1 MSNKK
6 PTYQDLEKEIIKLKS
21 ENEILQSNDRFN
33 MLSKASDDMIT
44 VHQPDGKY
52 LYYNG
57 PTCYAISPKEIVGK
71 MPEDIF
77 NKDVSKRLMS
87 AFKKV
92 NKTGES
98 VTIEVLLDW
107 LGEKKWFSEYIYPFK
122 NAKGEVIEI
131 VKVCKDIHQ
140 RKIAQQ
146 EVENQNIA
154 LLGSAKELKAS
165 NKAFH
170 KLNKELHNSNK
181 KLTSAKEILEKSEI
195 NLRTLMN
202 TIPDLIWLKSED
214 GRYLFVNN
222 RFEEFFGA
230 KEQDIIGKTD
240 YDFVDKELADLFRI
254 NDKKAIYN
262 GTSSVNEETV
272 VFANDN
278 HVELL
283 ETTKVPVISND
294 NSIVGVLGIGRDI
307 TAERKAEKTLKASNK
322 AYRKLNQELKISNKK
337 LSNAKNII
345 EKSETNLRTLMN
357 TIPDLIWLKSEDGK
371 YLFVNNRFEDFFGAK
386 EQDIVGKTDYEF
398 VDKEVA
404 DFYIE
409 KDKEAISSGVANVSE
424 DYAIF
429 ANDNHGELLETT
441 KVPVISKDNS
451 VIGVLGF
458 ARNITAKKKAENLT
472 QKLSSIGNWQWNLK
486 TGEAE
491 WSEEMYKIY
500 GQSKETFYPSR
511 KNVMSVI
518 LREDLK
524 TFRQNMAL
532 LYTDEIFYPFE
543 FRIKRPSG
551 KIRHLLSMSA
561 EKKSEDITFGL
572 IKDITRKK
580 EREKEKENFLLKL
593 EKTKN
598 ELNKAQKLGQI
609 GSFQWNLTTDT
620 SEWSEEMYKIYGQS
634 KETFHPSH
642 QNIMSVILRKDLKKV
657 NQNIELLFADEMFS
671 PLEFRIKR
679 PSGEIRHLT
688 LMSAE
693 KSPENIIYGLIKDIT
708 EKKQLEKEKEKSLL
722 KLEKT
727 ETELFEAQKLGQIGS
742 WLLNPKNK
750 KMEWSEETYHIWG
763 FDFNKNIPKYNTII
777 NLIHPDDFEFVMNSV
792 KIVSTMGIPFDI
804 KFRICIPNRPEKTLR
819 SVCNPVR
826 DANGNI
832 VNLKGTNQD
841 ITEQVNQEKK
851 VLKVGLESRAMK
863 SAVDLGWSSAEFTM
877 EGIILR
883 ANYNFVT
890 DFGYSSKKEFIGKH
904 HKIFY
909 DPSYENSDSYERF
922 WKELANGKEQK
933 GEFKRIKKDGSTI
946 WIHATYTPVKDVN
959 GNYYKVIKIANDIS
973 EMVTTRYKITAIA
986 NELRQFIETANA
998 PIFGIDSQGLV
1009 NEWNQTSEKITGFTK
1024 QEVLGKD
1031 LVQTYIRPDD
1041 QEAVKKVLDNAL
1053 VGLETA
1059 NFEFPLF
1066 TKNKERVM
1074 VLLNSSTRKNANG
1087 DVTGVLGVG
1096 QDITELVGY
1105 RNQLELKVNQRTL
1118 KLNEALKK
1126 EKELRELKSKFVSTA
1141 SHEFRTPLS
1150 SINFAAGSIK
1160 KYWSKMEPNVIEKKL
1175 HKIEDQVMHMTKL
1188 LDDILIV
1195 GQAEAGKIMYNP
1207 IHLNL
1212 GDFIYEIIEEVGNS
1226 HNKRHKILLIDDEKL
1241 KNTSIFI
1248 DEKLGR
1254 NIFINIISNAVK
1266 FSPDADTV
1274 TVEFSTEKNYTVI
1287 SVIDFGIGIPK
1298 AELSNIFNPF
1308 IRGEN
1313 VDLIQGT
1320 GLGLSIVKEAVDAL
1334 GGKIIVNSK
1343 IGKGT
1348 SFLVKIPK
1356 NSK

>member
-1 MSNKK
+1 M
-6 PTYQDLEKEIIKLKS
+6 
-21 ENEILQSNDRFN
+21 
-33 MLSKASDDMIT
+33 
-44 VHQPDGKY
+44 
-52 LYYNG
+52 
-57 PTCYAISPKEIVGK
+57 
-71 MPEDIF
+71 
-77 NKDVSKRLMS
+77 
-87 AFKKV
+87 
-92 NKTGES
+92 
-98 VTIEVLLDW
+98 
-107 LGEKKWFSEYIYPFK
+107 
-122 NAKGEVIEI
+122 
-131 VKVCKDIHQ
+131 
-140 RKIAQQ
+140 
-146 EVENQNIA
+146 
-154 LLGSAKELKAS
+154 
-165 NKAFH
+165 
-170 KLNKELHNSNK
+170 
-181 KLTSAKEILEKSEI
+181 
-195 NLRTLMN
+195 
-202 TIPDLIWLKSED
+202 
-214 GRYLFVNN
+214 
-222 RFEEFFGA
+222 
-230 KEQDIIGKTD
+230 
-240 YDFVDKELADLFRI
+240 
-254 NDKKAIYN
+254 
-262 GTSSVNEETV
+262 
-272 VFANDN
+272 
-278 HVELL
+278 
-283 ETTKVPVISND
+283 
-294 NSIVGVLGIGRDI
+294 
-307 TAERKAEKTLKASNK
+307 
-322 AYRKLNQELKISNKK
+322 
-337 LSNAKNII
+337 
-345 EKSETNLRTLMN
+345 
-357 TIPDLIWLKSEDGK
+357 
-371 YLFVNNRFEDFFGAK
+371 
-386 EQDIVGKTDYEF
+386 
-398 VDKEVA
+398 DKEVA

-441 KVPVISKDNS
+441 IVPVISKDNS

-500 GQSKETFYPSR
+500 GQSKETFYPSC

-561 EKKSEDITFGL
+561 EKKSGDITFGL
-572 IKDITRKK
+572 IKDITREK

-598 ELNKAQKLGQI
+598 ELNKAQELGQI

-642 QNIMSVILRKDLKKV
+642 QNIMSLILRKDLKKV

-693 KSPENIIYGLIKDIT
+693 KSPENTIYGLIKDIT

-727 ETELFEAQKLGQIGS
+727 KTELFEAQKLGQIGS

-750 KMEWSEETYHIWG
+750 KVEWSEEMYKIYGQSKETFHPSHQNIMSLILRKDLKKVNQNIELLFADEMFSPLEFRIKRPSGEIRHLTLMSAEKSPENTIYGLIKDITEKKQLEKEKEKSLLKLEKTKTELFEAQKLGQIGSWLLNPKNKKVEWSEESYHIWG
-763 FDFNKNIPKYNTII
+763 FDFNKNIPKYDTII

-851 VLKVGLESRAMK
+851 VLKVGLDSRAMK
-863 SAVDLGWSSAEFTM
+863 SAVDSGWSSAEFTM

-922 WKELANGKEQK
+922 WKDLANGKKQK

-973 EMVTTRYKITAIA
+973 EMVTTRYKVTAIA

-1241 KNTSIFI
+1241 KNTYIFI

-1320 GLGLSIVKEAVDAL
+1320 GLGLSIVKEAVDVL

-1348 SFLVKIPK
+1348 SFVVKIPK

>member
-1 MSNKK
+1 MSYKK

-77 NKDVSKRLMS
+77 NKDVSKRIMS

-107 LGEKKWFSEYIYPFK
+107 LGERKWFSEYIYPFK

-170 KLNKELHNSNK
+170 ELNKELHNSNK

-222 RFEEFFGA
+222 RFEDFFGA
-230 KEQDIIGKTD
+230 KEQDIVGKTD
-240 YDFVDKELADLFRI
+240 YDFVDKELADLFRM
-254 NDKKAIYN
+254 NDKRAIYN
-262 GTSSVNEETV
+262 GISSVNEETV
-272 VFANDN
+272 VFANDK
-278 HVELL
+278 HIELL

-337 LSNAKNII
+337 LSNAKNTI
-345 EKSETNLRTLMN
+345 EKSEINLRTLMN
-357 TIPDLIWLKSEDGK
+357 TIPDLIWLKSEDGR

-500 GQSKETFYPSR
+500 GQSKETFYPSC

-561 EKKSEDITFGL
+561 EKKSGDITFGL
-572 IKDITRKK
+572 IKDITREK

-598 ELNKAQKLGQI
+598 ELNKAQ
-609 GSFQWNLTTDT
+609 
-620 SEWSEEMYKIYGQS
+620 E
-634 KETFHPSH
+634 
-642 QNIMSVILRKDLKKV
+642 
-657 NQNIELLFADEMFS
+657 
-671 PLEFRIKR
+671 
-679 PSGEIRHLT
+679 
-688 LMSAE
+688 
-693 KSPENIIYGLIKDIT
+693 
-708 EKKQLEKEKEKSLL
+708 
-722 KLEKT
+722 
-727 ETELFEAQKLGQIGS
+727 LGQIGS

-750 KMEWSEETYHIWG
+750 KVEWSEESYHIWG
-763 FDFNKNIPKYNTII
+763 FDFNKNIPKYDTII

-851 VLKVGLESRAMK
+851 VLKVGLDSRAMK
-863 SAVDLGWSSAEFTM
+863 SAVDSGWSSAEFTM

-922 WKELANGKEQK
+922 WKDLANGIKQK
-933 GEFKRIKKDGSTI
+933 GEYKRIKKDGSTI

-973 EMVTTRYKITAIA
+973 EMVTTKSKVTAIA

-1024 QEVLGKD
+1024 KDVLGKD
-1031 LVQTYIRPDD
+1031 LVQTYITKDY
-1041 QEAVKKVLDNAL
+1041 QKAVKQVLDDAL
-1053 VGLETA
+1053 LGKETA
-1059 NFEFPLF
+1059 NYEFPLF
-1066 TKNKERVM
+1066 TKTKERVM
-1074 VLLNSSTRKNANG
+1074 VLLNSSTRRNANG

-1241 KNTSIFI
+1241 KNTYIFI

-1320 GLGLSIVKEAVDAL
+1320 GLGLSIVKEAVDVL

-1348 SFLVKIPK
+1348 SFVVKIPK

>member
-77 NKDVSKRLMS
+77 NKDVSKRIMS

-170 KLNKELHNSNK
+170 ELNKELHNSNK

-222 RFEEFFGA
+222 RFEDFFGA
-230 KEQDIIGKTD
+230 KEQDIVGKTD
-240 YDFVDKELADLFRI
+240 YDFVDKELADLFRM

-262 GTSSVNEETV
+262 GISSVNEETV
-272 VFANDN
+272 VFANDK
-278 HVELL
+278 HIELL

-337 LSNAKNII
+337 LSNAKNTI
-345 EKSETNLRTLMN
+345 EKSEINLRTLMN
-357 TIPDLIWLKSEDGK
+357 TIPDLIWLKSEDGR

-386 EQDIVGKTDYEF
+386 EQDIVGKTDYDF

-500 GQSKETFYPSR
+500 GQSKETFYPSC

-561 EKKSEDITFGL
+561 EKKSEEINFVL
-572 IKDITRKK
+572 IKDITGKK

-657 NQNIELLFADEMFS
+657 NQNIELLFADGMFS
-671 PLEFRIKR
+671 PPLEFRIKR

-693 KSPENIIYGLIKDIT
+693 KSPENTIYGLIKDIT
-708 EKKQLEKEKEKSLL
+708 EKKQLEKEKELS
-722 KLEKT
+722 
-727 ETELFEAQKLGQIGS
+727 
-742 WLLNPKNK
+742 
-750 KMEWSEETYHIWG
+750 
-763 FDFNKNIPKYNTII
+763 
-777 NLIHPDDFEFVMNSV
+777 
-792 KIVSTMGIPFDI
+792 
-804 KFRICIPNRPEKTLR
+804 
-819 SVCNPVR
+819 
-826 DANGNI
+826 
-832 VNLKGTNQD
+832 
-841 ITEQVNQEKK
+841 
-851 VLKVGLESRAMK
+851 
-863 SAVDLGWSSAEFTM
+863 
-877 EGIILR
+877 
-883 ANYNFVT
+883 
-890 DFGYSSKKEFIGKH
+890 
-904 HKIFY
+904 
-909 DPSYENSDSYERF
+909 
-922 WKELANGKEQK
+922 
-933 GEFKRIKKDGSTI
+933 
-946 WIHATYTPVKDVN
+946 
-959 GNYYKVIKIANDIS
+959 
-973 EMVTTRYKITAIA
+973 
-986 NELRQFIETANA
+986 
-998 PIFGIDSQGLV
+998 
-1009 NEWNQTSEKITGFTK
+1009 
-1024 QEVLGKD
+1024 
-1031 LVQTYIRPDD
+1031 
-1041 QEAVKKVLDNAL
+1041 
-1053 VGLETA
+1053 
-1059 NFEFPLF
+1059 
-1066 TKNKERVM
+1066 
-1074 VLLNSSTRKNANG
+1074 
-1087 DVTGVLGVG
+1087 
-1096 QDITELVGY
+1096 
-1105 RNQLELKVNQRTL
+1105 
-1118 KLNEALKK
+1118 
-1126 EKELRELKSKFVSTA
+1126 ELKSKFVSTA

-1188 LDDILIV
+1188 LDDILVV
-1195 GQAEAGKIMYNP
+1195 GQAEAGKLMYNP

-1320 GLGLSIVKEAVDAL
+1320 GLGLSIVKEAVDVL

-1348 SFLVKIPK
+1348 SFVVKIPK

>member
-77 NKDVSKRLMS
+77 NKDVSKRIMS

-170 KLNKELHNSNK
+170 ELNKELHNSNK

-214 GRYLFVNN
+214 GR
-222 RFEEFFGA
+222 
-230 KEQDIIGKTD
+230 
-240 YDFVDKELADLFRI
+240 
-254 NDKKAIYN
+254 
-262 GTSSVNEETV
+262 
-272 VFANDN
+272 
-278 HVELL
+278 
-283 ETTKVPVISND
+283 
-294 NSIVGVLGIGRDI
+294 
-307 TAERKAEKTLKASNK
+307 
-322 AYRKLNQELKISNKK
+322 
-337 LSNAKNII
+337 
-345 EKSETNLRTLMN
+345 
-357 TIPDLIWLKSEDGK
+357 

-486 TGEAE
+486 TDEAE

-551 KIRHLLSMSA
+551 KIRHLLLMSA

-572 IKDITRKK
+572 IKDITGKK

-598 ELNKAQKLGQI
+598 ELNKAQELGQI

-708 EKKQLEKEKEKSLL
+708 KKKQLEKEKEKSLL

-750 KMEWSEETYHIWG
+750 KVEWSEETYHIWG

-851 VLKVGLESRAMK
+851 VLKVGLDSRAMK

-909 DPSYENSDSYERF
+909 DPSYENSDSYQRF
-922 WKELANGKEQK
+922 WKDLANGIKQK
-933 GEFKRIKKDGSTI
+933 GEYKRIKKDGSTI

-973 EMVTTRYKITAIA
+973 EMVTTRYKVTAIA
-986 NELRQFIETANA
+986 NELRQFIETANAPIFGIDSQGLVNEWNQTSEKITGFTKKDVLGKDLVQTYITEDYQKAVKQVLDDALLGKETANYEFPLFTKTKERVMVLLNSSTRRNANGEVTGVLGVGQNITQIDKLRTESESIAKELRQFIETANA

-1031 LVQTYIRPDD
+1031 LLQTYIRPDD

-1066 TKNKERVM
+1066 TKTKERVM

-1160 KYWSKMEPNVIEKKL
+1160 KYWSKMKPNVIEKKL

-1188 LDDILIV
+1188 LDDILVV

-1320 GLGLSIVKEAVDAL
+1320 GLGLSIVKEAVDVL

-1348 SFLVKIPK
+1348 SFVVKIPK

>member
-1 MSNKK
+1 
-6 PTYQDLEKEIIKLKS
+6 
-21 ENEILQSNDRFN
+21 
-33 MLSKASDDMIT
+33 
-44 VHQPDGKY
+44 
-52 LYYNG
+52 
-57 PTCYAISPKEIVGK
+57 
-71 MPEDIF
+71 
-77 NKDVSKRLMS
+77 
-87 AFKKV
+87 
-92 NKTGES
+92 
-98 VTIEVLLDW
+98 
-107 LGEKKWFSEYIYPFK
+107 
-122 NAKGEVIEI
+122 
-131 VKVCKDIHQ
+131 
-140 RKIAQQ
+140 
-146 EVENQNIA
+146 
-154 LLGSAKELKAS
+154 
-165 NKAFH
+165 
-170 KLNKELHNSNK
+170 
-181 KLTSAKEILEKSEI
+181 
-195 NLRTLMN
+195 MN

-222 RFEEFFGA
+222 RFEDFFGA
-230 KEQDIIGKTD
+230 KEQDIVGKTD
-240 YDFVDKELADLFRI
+240 YDFVDKELADLFRM

-262 GTSSVNEETV
+262 GISLNEETV

-278 HVELL
+278 HIELL
-283 ETTKVPVISND
+283 EITKVPVISND
-294 NSIVGVLGIGRDI
+294 NSIVGVLGIARD
-307 TAERKAEKTLKASNK
+307 
-322 AYRKLNQELKISNKK
+322 
-337 LSNAKNII
+337 
-345 EKSETNLRTLMN
+345 
-357 TIPDLIWLKSEDGK
+357 
-371 YLFVNNRFEDFFGAK
+371 
-386 EQDIVGKTDYEF
+386 
-398 VDKEVA
+398 
-404 DFYIE
+404 
-409 KDKEAISSGVANVSE
+409 
-424 DYAIF
+424 
-429 ANDNHGELLETT
+429 
-441 KVPVISKDNS
+441 
-451 VIGVLGF
+451 
-458 ARNITAKKKAENLT
+458 ITAKKKAENLT

-500 GQSKETFYPSR
+500 GQSKETFYPSC

-532 LYTDEIFYPFE
+532 LYADEIFYPF
-543 FRIKRPSG
+543 
-551 KIRHLLSMSA
+551 
-561 EKKSEDITFGL
+561 
-572 IKDITRKK
+572 
-580 EREKEKENFLLKL
+580 
-593 EKTKN
+593 
-598 ELNKAQKLGQI
+598 
-609 GSFQWNLTTDT
+609 
-620 SEWSEEMYKIYGQS
+620 
-634 KETFHPSH
+634 
-642 QNIMSVILRKDLKKV
+642 
-657 NQNIELLFADEMFS
+657 
-671 PLEFRIKR
+671 EFRIKR

-693 KSPENIIYGLIKDIT
+693 KSPENTIYGLIKDIT

-727 ETELFEAQKLGQIGS
+727 KTELFEAQKLGQIGS

-750 KMEWSEETYHIWG
+750 KVEWSEETYHIWG
-763 FDFNKNIPKYNTII
+763 FDFNKNIPKYDTII

-851 VLKVGLESRAMK
+851 VLKVGLDSRAMK

-922 WKELANGKEQK
+922 WKDLANGKEQK

-946 WIHATYTPVKDVN
+946 WIHATYTPVKDIN
-959 GNYYKVIKIANDIS
+959 GNYYKVIKIASDIS
-973 EMVTTRYKITAIA
+973 EMVTTRSKVTAIA
-986 NELRQFIETANA
+986 NELRQFIETANAPIFGIDSQGLVNEWNQTSEKITGFTKKDVLGKDLVQTYITEDYQKAVKQVLDDALLGKETANYEFPLFTKTKERVMVLLNSSTRRNANGEVTGVLGVGQDITQIDKLRTESESIAKELRQFIETANA

-1024 QEVLGKD
+1024 QEVLGKN
-1031 LVQTYIRPDD
+1031 LLQTYIRPDD

-1066 TKNKERVM
+1066 TKTKERVM
-1074 VLLNSSTRKNANG
+1074 VLLNSSTRRNANG

-1126 EKELRELKSKFVSTA
+1126 EKELSELKSKFVSTA

-1160 KYWSKMEPNVIEKKL
+1160 KYYSKMEPNVIEKKL

-1188 LDDILIV
+1188 LDDILVV
-1195 GQAEAGKIMYNP
+1195 GQAEAGKLMYNP

-1226 HNKRHKILLIDDEKL
+1226 HNTRHKILLIDDEKL
-1241 KNTSIFI
+1241 KKTSIFI

-1320 GLGLSIVKEAVDAL
+1320 GLGLSIVKEAVDVL

-1348 SFLVKIPK
+1348 SFVVKIPK
-1356 NSK
+1356 NLK

>member
-1 MSNKK
+1 
-6 PTYQDLEKEIIKLKS
+6 
-21 ENEILQSNDRFN
+21 
-33 MLSKASDDMIT
+33 
-44 VHQPDGKY
+44 
-52 LYYNG
+52 
-57 PTCYAISPKEIVGK
+57 
-71 MPEDIF
+71 
-77 NKDVSKRLMS
+77 
-87 AFKKV
+87 
-92 NKTGES
+92 
-98 VTIEVLLDW
+98 
-107 LGEKKWFSEYIYPFK
+107 
-122 NAKGEVIEI
+122 
-131 VKVCKDIHQ
+131 
-140 RKIAQQ
+140 
-146 EVENQNIA
+146 
-154 LLGSAKELKAS
+154 
-165 NKAFH
+165 
-170 KLNKELHNSNK
+170 
-181 KLTSAKEILEKSEI
+181 
-195 NLRTLMN
+195 
-202 TIPDLIWLKSED
+202 
-214 GRYLFVNN
+214 
-222 RFEEFFGA
+222 
-230 KEQDIIGKTD
+230 
-240 YDFVDKELADLFRI
+240 
-254 NDKKAIYN
+254 
-262 GTSSVNEETV
+262 
-272 VFANDN
+272 
-278 HVELL
+278 
-283 ETTKVPVISND
+283 
-294 NSIVGVLGIGRDI
+294 
-307 TAERKAEKTLKASNK
+307 
-322 AYRKLNQELKISNKK
+322 
-337 LSNAKNII
+337 
-345 EKSETNLRTLMN
+345 
-357 TIPDLIWLKSEDGK
+357 
-371 YLFVNNRFEDFFGAK
+371 
-386 EQDIVGKTDYEF
+386 
-398 VDKEVA
+398 
-404 DFYIE
+404 
-409 KDKEAISSGVANVSE
+409 
-424 DYAIF
+424 
-429 ANDNHGELLETT
+429 
-441 KVPVISKDNS
+441 
-451 VIGVLGF
+451 
-458 ARNITAKKKAENLT
+458 
-472 QKLSSIGNWQWNLK
+472 
-486 TGEAE
+486 
-491 WSEEMYKIY
+491 
-500 GQSKETFYPSR
+500 
-511 KNVMSVI
+511 
-518 LREDLK
+518 
-524 TFRQNMAL
+524 
-532 LYTDEIFYPFE
+532 
-543 FRIKRPSG
+543 
-551 KIRHLLSMSA
+551 
-561 EKKSEDITFGL
+561 
-572 IKDITRKK
+572 
-580 EREKEKENFLLKL
+580 
-593 EKTKN
+593 
-598 ELNKAQKLGQI
+598 
-609 GSFQWNLTTDT
+609 
-620 SEWSEEMYKIYGQS
+620 
-634 KETFHPSH
+634 
-642 QNIMSVILRKDLKKV
+642 
-657 NQNIELLFADEMFS
+657 
-671 PLEFRIKR
+671 
-679 PSGEIRHLT
+679 
-688 LMSAE
+688 
-693 KSPENIIYGLIKDIT
+693 
-708 EKKQLEKEKEKSLL
+708 
-722 KLEKT
+722 
-727 ETELFEAQKLGQIGS
+727 
-742 WLLNPKNK
+742 
-750 KMEWSEETYHIWG
+750 MEWSEESYHIWG
-763 FDFNKNIPKYNTII
+763 FDFNKNIPKYDTII

-851 VLKVGLESRAMK
+851 VLKVGLDSRAMK
-863 SAVDLGWSSAEFTM
+863 SAVDSGWSSAEFTM

-922 WKELANGKEQK
+922 WKDLANGKKQK

-973 EMVTTRYKITAIA
+973 EMVTTRYKVTAIA

-1241 KNTSIFI
+1241 KNTYIFI

-1320 GLGLSIVKEAVDAL
+1320 GLGLSIVKEAVDVL

-1348 SFLVKIPK
+1348 SFVVKIPK